1 MALNLETAMGQW
13 AGILNTS
20 SLSRTKLFPLPPP
33 QMHIFLITV
42 ISLEVFFLLDIPSF
56 QSWEKKKKQGKKA
69 GDISEVKL
77 ASWQLIYEVLKSIF
91 GAVIYLKA
99 LSLNKQRA
107 PLPNYSYSR
116 NNPKA

>member
-1 MALNLETAMGQW
+1 
-13 AGILNTS
+13 
-20 SLSRTKLFPLPPP
+20 
-33 QMHIFLITV
+33 MHIFLIRV
-42 ISLEVFFLLDIPSF
+42 ISLEDFFLWIYHLPKVGR
-56 QSWEKKKKQGKKA
+56 KKKKKEKQRKKA

-107 PLPNYSYSR
+107 PLPKYSYSR

>member
-1 MALNLETAMGQW
+1 MK
-13 AGILNTS
+13 S
-20 SLSRTKLFPLPPP
+20 FPLPAS
-33 QMHIFLITV
+33 QMHVFFITV
-42 ISLEVFFLLDIPSF
+42 IPLEDFFLLDIPAF
-56 QSWEKKKKQGKKA
+56 QSWEEKKKRKKQRKKA

-107 PLPNYSYSR
+107 PLSNYSYSR

>member
-1 MALNLETAMGQW
+1 
-13 AGILNTS
+13 
-20 SLSRTKLFPLPPP
+20 
-33 QMHIFLITV
+33 MHIFLIRV
-42 ISLEVFFLLDIPSF
+42 ISLEYFFLWIYHLP
-56 QSWEKKKKQGKKA
+56 EVGRKKKEKQRKKA

-107 PLPNYSYSR
+107 PLPKYSYSR